1 MLVLKNISKDY
12 YLNKTPFR
20 ALNDINLVFEDKGF
34 VTILGPSG
42 CGKTTLL
49 NIIGGL
55 DHYTEGDIIINDVST
70 KTYKDSDWDDYRN
83 KRIGFVFQHYNLIP
97 HLPSQKMLNSP

>member
-12 YLNKTPFR
+12 FIAKKPFR
-20 ALNDINLVFEDKGF
+20 ALDDINISFPSSQF

-55 DHYTEGDIIINDVST
+55 DHYTVGDL
-70 KTYKDSDWDDYRN
+70 
-83 KRIGFVFQHYNLIP
+83 LIQRQI
-97 HLPSQKMLNSP
+97 H